1 MIFRAC
7 YKYCRE
13 EEFMRK
19 IRKRNIPK
27 NVSNEKIRDYMISN
41 NFIYEATLD
50 GVFKAIMGGCLLYL
64 GDIISKLT
72 GLDKD
77 FIIKNFKE
85 QNVEHKIASAL
96 ERKKVSDFIFKLPGL
111 IINLECNRGY
121 WDGLIERNDA
131 YFGKLKGELLSKG
144 EEYSKKIKV
153 IQINFDIFN
162 NFEECLGKENISIF
176 YMKNNENII
185 ETKTSEKMHID
196 MMKSY
201 NKYLKGE
208 ELTKLDKELVILM
221 LEDYLEIKKLAE
233 GDEELME
240 VAERLY
246 ELTDNIDNIGL
257 YDPEKRRKEEEA
269 LKIEYHSNIAREQ
282 GIEQGIKTGASNEK
296 KTIAKNLLN
305 IGMPLKDIVKTT
317 GLSKKQITMLM

>member
-1 MIFRAC
+1 MI
-7 YKYCRE
+7 K
-13 EEFMRK
+13 
-19 IRKRNIPK
+19 KRIKNIPK
-27 NVSNEKIRDYMISN
+27 NISNEKIRDYMISN
-41 NFIYEATLD
+41 NFVYEGTLD
-50 GVFKAIMGGCLLYL
+50 SVFKAIMGGCLLYL
-64 GDIISKLT
+64 GDMISKLT
-72 GLDKD
+72 GLDKA

-85 QNVEHKIASAL
+85 QNVEYKISNAL
-96 ERKKVSDFIFKLPGL
+96 EKKKVSDFIFKLPGY

-131 YFGKLKGELLSKG
+131 YFCKIKGELLSKG

-153 IQINFDIFN
+153 IQINFDIFD
-162 NFEECLGKENISIF
+162 NFEECLGKENISKF

-185 ETKTSEKMHID
+185 ETKTSEKIHID

-201 NKYLKGE
+201 NKYLNGE

-221 LEDYLEIKKLAE
+221 LDDYLEIKKIAE
-233 GDEELME
+233 GDDELME
-240 VAERLY
+240 VSKRLY

-282 GIEQGIKTGASNEK
+282 GIEQGIEQGKKVGATSEK
-296 KTIAKNLLN
+296 KSIAKSMLSKKME
-305 IGMPLKDIVKTT
+305 IPLISEIT
-317 GLSKKQITMLM
+317 GLSKKQIINLM

>member
-1 MIFRAC
+1 MI
-7 YKYCRE
+7 K
-13 EEFMRK
+13 
-19 IRKRNIPK
+19 KRIKNIPK
-27 NVSNEKIRDYMISN
+27 NVSNEKIREYMISN
-41 NFIYEATLD
+41 NFVYEGTLD
-50 GVFKAIMGGCLLYL
+50 SVFKSIMGGCLLYL
-64 GDIISKLT
+64 GDMISKLT
-72 GLDKD
+72 GLDKA

-85 QNVEHKIASAL
+85 QNVEYKISNAL
-96 ERKKVSDFIFKLPGL
+96 EKKKVSDFIFKLPGY

-131 YFGKLKGELLSKG
+131 YFCKIKGELLSKG

-153 IQINFDIFN
+153 IQINFDIFD
-162 NFEECLGKENISIF
+162 NFEECLGKENISKF

-185 ETKTSEKMHID
+185 ETKTSEKIHID

-201 NKYLKGE
+201 NKYLNGE

-221 LEDYLEIKKLAE
+221 LDDYLEIKKIAE
-233 GDEELME
+233 GDDELME
-240 VAERLY
+240 VSKRLY

-296 KTIAKNLLN
+296 KSIAKNLLN
-305 IGMPLKDIVKTT
+305 IGMPIKDIVKAT

>member
-1 MIFRAC
+1 
-7 YKYCRE
+7 
-13 EEFMRK
+13 MRK
-19 IRKRNIPK
+19 IRERNIPK

-41 NFIYEATLD
+41 NFVYEATLD
-50 GVFKAIMGGCLLYL
+50 GVFKAIMEGCLLYL

-85 QNVEHKIASAL
+85 QNVEHKIANAL
-96 ERKKVSDFIFKLPGL
+96 ERKKVSDFIFKLPCF

-131 YFGKLKGELLSKG
+131 YFGKLKGELLSK

-162 NFEECLGKENISIF
+162 NFEECLGKENISKF

-185 ETKTSEKMHID
+185 ETKTSEKIHID

-201 NKYLKGE
+201 NKYLNGE

-221 LEDYLEIKKLAE
+221 LDDYLEIKKLVE
-233 GDEELME
+233 GDDELME
-240 VAERLY
+240 GCALRLY

-269 LKIEYHSNIAREQ
+269 LKIEYHSNIAREE
-282 GIEQGIKTGASNEK
+282 GVSNEK
-296 KTIAKNLLN
+296 KSIAKNLLN
-305 IGMPLKDIVKTT
+305 IGMPIKDIVKAT
-317 GLSKKQITMLM
+317 GLSKSQIRNLV

>member
-1 MIFRAC
+1 MQ
-7 YKYCRE
+7 
-13 EEFMRK
+13 K
-19 IRKRNIPK
+19 IRKRKIPVG
-27 NVSNEKIRDYMISN
+27 VSNEEIRNYMISN
-41 NFIYEATLD
+41 NFVYEGTLD
-50 GVFKAIMGGCLLYL
+50 SVFKTIMGDCLLYL
-64 GDIISKLT
+64 GDLISKLT

-85 QNVEHKIASAL
+85 QNVEYKIANAL
-96 ERKKVSDFIFKLPGL
+96 ERKKVSDFIFKLPGF

-153 IQINFDIFN
+153 IQINFDIFD
-162 NFEECLGKENISIF
+162 NFEECLGKENISKF

-185 ETKTSEKMHID
+185 ETETSEKIHID

-201 NKYLKGE
+201 KKYLNKE

-221 LEDYLEIKKLAE
+221 LDDYLEIKKIAE

-240 VAERLY
+240 VSERLY
-246 ELTDNIDNIGL
+246 ELTNNIDNIGL
-257 YDPEKRRKEEEA
+257 YDPEKRRIEEEA
-269 LKIEYHSNIAREQ
+269 LKIEYHSNIAKE
-282 GIEQGIKTGASNEK
+282 EGAKDEK
-296 KTIAKNLLN
+296 KSIAKSMLAKK
-305 IGMPLKDIVKTT
+305 MDIHLISELT

>member
-1 MIFRAC
+1 M
-7 YKYCRE
+7 KKL
-13 EEFMRK
+13 RK
-19 IRKRNIPK
+19 KHIP
-27 NVSNEKIRDYMISN
+27 NGVSNEKIREYMISN
-41 NFIYEATLD
+41 NFVYEGTLD
-50 GVFKAIMGGCLLYL
+50 SVFKAIMGSCLLYL

-85 QNVEHKIASAL
+85 QNVEYKIANAL
-96 ERKKVSDFIFKLPGL
+96 ERKKVSDFIFKLPGY

-131 YFGKLKGELLSKG
+131 YFGKIKGELLSKG

-153 IQINFDIFN
+153 IQINFDIFD
-162 NFEECLGKENISIF
+162 NFEECLGKENISKF

-185 ETKTSEKMHID
+185 ETKTSEKIHID
-196 MMKSY
+196 MMKSF
-201 NKYLKGE
+201 NKYLNEE

-221 LEDYLEIKKLAE
+221 LDDYLEIKKLAE

-240 VAERLY
+240 VADKLY
-246 ELTDNIDNIGL
+246 ELTDNINNIGL
-257 YDPEKRRKEEEA
+257 YDPEKRREEEEA
-269 LKIEYHSNIAREQ
+269 LKIEYHSNIAREEGIEQ
-282 GIEQGIKTGASNEK
+282 GIEQGANTEK
-296 KTIAKNLLN
+296 KSIAKNLLKMN
-305 IGMPLKDIVKTT
+305 LSVKDIMKAT

>member
-1 MIFRAC
+1 MI
-7 YKYCRE
+7 K
-13 EEFMRK
+13 
-19 IRKRNIPK
+19 KRIKNIPK
-27 NVSNEKIRDYMISN
+27 NVSNEKIRDYTISN
-41 NFIYEATLD
+41 NFVYEGTLD
-50 GVFKAIMGGCLLYL
+50 SVFKAIMGGCLLYL
-64 GDIISKLT
+64 GDMISKLT
-72 GLDKD
+72 GLDKA

-85 QNVEHKIASAL
+85 QNVEYKISNAL
-96 ERKKVSDFIFKLPGL
+96 EKKKVSDFIFKLPGY

-131 YFGKLKGELLSKG
+131 YFCKIKGELLSKG

-153 IQINFDIFN
+153 IQINFDIFD
-162 NFEECLGKENISIF
+162 NFEECLGKENISKF

-185 ETKTSEKMHID
+185 ETKTSEKIHID

-201 NKYLKGE
+201 NKYLNGE

-221 LEDYLEIKKLAE
+221 LDDYLEIKKIAE
-233 GDEELME
+233 GDDELME
-240 VAERLY
+240 VSKRLY

-282 GIEQGIKTGASNEK
+282 GIEQGIEQGKKVGATSEK
-296 KTIAKNLLN
+296 KSIAKSMLSKKME
-305 IGMPLKDIVKTT
+305 IPLISEIT
-317 GLSKKQITMLM
+317 GLSKKQIINLM

>member
-1 MIFRAC
+1 MI
-7 YKYCRE
+7 K
-13 EEFMRK
+13 
-19 IRKRNIPK
+19 KRIKNIPK
-27 NVSNEKIRDYMISN
+27 NVSNEKIREYMISN
-41 NFIYEATLD
+41 NFVYEATLD

-64 GDIISKLT
+64 GDIISELT

-85 QNVEHKIASAL
+85 QNVEHKIANAL
-96 ERKKVSDFIFKLPGL
+96 ERKKVSDFIFKLPGY

-131 YFGKLKGELLSKG
+131 YFCKIKGELLSKG

-153 IQINFDIFN
+153 IQINFDIFD
-162 NFEECLGKENISIF
+162 NFEECLGKENISKF
-176 YMKNNENII
+176 YMKNNDNII
-185 ETKTSEKMHID
+185 ETKTSEKIHID

-201 NKYLKGE
+201 NKYLNGE

-221 LEDYLEIKKLAE
+221 LDDYLEIKKIAE
-233 GDEELME
+233 GDDELME
-240 VAERLY
+240 VSKRLY

-269 LKIEYHSNIAREQ
+269 LKIEYHSKIAE
-282 GIEQGIKTGASNEK
+282 EKGIKTGTNNEK
-296 KTIAKNLLN
+296 KSIAKNLLN
-305 IGMPLKDIVKTT
+305 IGMPIKDIVKAT

>member
-1 MIFRAC
+1 MI
-7 YKYCRE
+7 K
-13 EEFMRK
+13 
-19 IRKRNIPK
+19 KRIKNIPK
-27 NVSNEKIRDYMISN
+27 NVSNEKIREYMISN
-41 NFIYEATLD
+41 NFVYEGTLD
-50 GVFKAIMGGCLLYL
+50 SVFKSIMGGCLLYL
-64 GDIISKLT
+64 GDMISKLT
-72 GLDKD
+72 GLDKA

-85 QNVEHKIASAL
+85 QNVEYKISNAL
-96 ERKKVSDFIFKLPGL
+96 EKKKVSDFIFKLPGY

-131 YFGKLKGELLSKG
+131 YFCKIKGELLSKG

-162 NFEECLGKENISIF
+162 NFEECLGKENISKF

-185 ETKTSEKMHID
+185 ETKTSEKIHID

-201 NKYLKGE
+201 NKYLNGE

-221 LEDYLEIKKLAE
+221 LDDYLEIKKIAE
-233 GDEELME
+233 GDDELME
-240 VAERLY
+240 VSKRLY

-282 GIEQGIKTGASNEK
+282 GIEQGIEQGKKVGATSEK
-296 KTIAKNLLN
+296 KSIAKSMLSKKME
-305 IGMPLKDIVKTT
+305 IPLISEIT
-317 GLSKKQITMLM
+317 GLSKKQIINLM

>member
-1 MIFRAC
+1 
-7 YKYCRE
+7 
-13 EEFMRK
+13 
-19 IRKRNIPK
+19 
-27 NVSNEKIRDYMISN
+27 MISN
-41 NFIYEATLD
+41 NFVYEGTLD
-50 GVFKAIMGGCLLYL
+50 SVFKAIMGGCLLYL
-64 GDIISKLT
+64 GDLISKLT

-85 QNVEHKIASAL
+85 QNVEHKIANAL
-96 ERKKVSDFIFKLPGL
+96 ERKKVSDFIFKLPGY

-131 YFGKLKGELLSKG
+131 YFCKIKAELLSKG

-153 IQINFDIFN
+153 IQINFDIFD
-162 NFEECLGKENISIF
+162 NFEECLGKENISKF

-185 ETKTSEKMHID
+185 ETKTSEKIHID

-201 NKYLKGE
+201 NKYLNGE

-221 LEDYLEIKKLAE
+221 LDDYLEIKKIAK

-240 VAERLY
+240 VAKRLY
-246 ELTDNIDNIGL
+246 ELTDSIDNIGL

-269 LKIEYHSNIAREQ
+269 LKIEYHSKIAEEK
-282 GIEQGIKTGASNEK
+282 GIEQGANNEK
-296 KTIAKNLLN
+296 SSIAKNLL
-305 IGMPLKDIVKTT
+305 KDGLPISKICEYT
-317 GLSKKQITMLM
+317 GLSQNQIAMLM

>member
-1 MIFRAC
+1 M
-7 YKYCRE
+7 KKL
-13 EEFMRK
+13 RK
-19 IRKRNIPK
+19 KQIPK
-27 NVSNEKIRDYMISN
+27 NVSNEEIREYMITN
-41 NFIYEATLD
+41 NFVYEGTLD
-50 GVFKAIMGGCLLYL
+50 SVFKSIMGGCLLYL
-64 GDIISKLT
+64 VDLISKLT
-72 GLDKD
+72 GLDKA

-85 QNVEHKIASAL
+85 QNVEHKIANAL
-96 ERKKVSDFIFKLPGL
+96 ERKKVSDFIFKLPGF

-131 YFGKLKGELLSKG
+131 YFCKLKGELLSKG
-144 EEYSKKIKV
+144 EEYSKNIKV
-153 IQINFDIFN
+153 IQINLDIFD
-162 NFEECLGKENISIF
+162 NFEECLGKENITKF
-176 YMKNNENII
+176 HMKNNENII
-185 ETKTSEKMHID
+185 ETETSEKIHID

>member
-1 MIFRAC
+1 MI
-7 YKYCRE
+7 K
-13 EEFMRK
+13 
-19 IRKRNIPK
+19 KRIKNIPK

-41 NFIYEATLD
+41 NFVYEGTLD
-50 GVFKAIMGGCLLYL
+50 SVFKAIMGGCLLYL
-64 GDIISKLT
+64 GDMISKLT
-72 GLDKD
+72 RLDKA

-85 QNVEHKIASAL
+85 QNVEYKISNAL
-96 ERKKVSDFIFKLPGL
+96 EKKKVSDFIFKLPGY

-131 YFGKLKGELLSKG
+131 YFCKIKDELLSKG

-153 IQINFDIFN
+153 IQINFDIFD
-162 NFEECLGKENISIF
+162 NFEECLGKENISKF

-185 ETKTSEKMHID
+185 ETKTSEKIHID

-201 NKYLKGE
+201 NKYLNGE

-221 LEDYLEIKKLAE
+221 LDDYLEIKKIAE
-233 GDEELME
+233 GDDELME
-240 VAERLY
+240 VSKRLY

-282 GIEQGIKTGASNEK
+282 GIEQGIEQGKKVGATSEK
-296 KTIAKNLLN
+296 KSIAKSMLSKKME
-305 IGMPLKDIVKTT
+305 IPLISEIT
-317 GLSKKQITMLM
+317 GLSKKQIINLM

>member
-1 MIFRAC
+1 M
-7 YKYCRE
+7 KKL
-13 EEFMRK
+13 RK
-19 IRKRNIPK
+19 INIPK
-27 NVSNEKIRDYMISN
+27 NISNEKIREYMISN
-41 NFIYEATLD
+41 NFVYEGTLD
-50 GVFKAIMGGCLLYL
+50 SVFKAIMGGCLLYL

-85 QNVEHKIASAL
+85 QNVEHKIANAL
-96 ERKKVSDFIFKLPGL
+96 ERKKVSDFIFKLPGF

-153 IQINFDIFN
+153 IQINFDIFD
-162 NFEECLGKENISIF
+162 NFEECLGKENISKF
-176 YMKNNENII
+176 YMKNNDNII
-185 ETKTSEKMHID
+185 ETKTSEKIHID

-201 NKYLKGE
+201 NKYLNGE

-221 LEDYLEIKKLAE
+221 LDDYLEIKKLAE
-233 GDEELME
+233 GDDELME
-240 VAERLY
+240 VADKLY

-269 LKIEYHSNIAREQ
+269 LKIEYHSKIAEEKGIEQ
-282 GIEQGIKTGASNEK
+282 GIEQGIKTGANNEK
-296 KTIAKNLLN
+296 KSIAKNLLN
-305 IGMPLKDIVKTT
+305 IGMPIKDIVKAT

>member
-1 MIFRAC
+1 
-7 YKYCRE
+7 
-13 EEFMRK
+13 
-19 IRKRNIPK
+19 
-27 NVSNEKIRDYMISN
+27 
-41 NFIYEATLD
+41 
-50 GVFKAIMGGCLLYL
+50 MGGCLLYL

-72 GLDKD
+72 GLEKD

-85 QNVEHKIASAL
+85 QNVEYKIANAL
-96 ERKKVSDFIFKLPGL
+96 ERKKVSDFIFKLPGF

-153 IQINFDIFN
+153 IQINFDIFD
-162 NFEECLGKENISIF
+162 NFEECLGKENISKF

-185 ETKTSEKMHID
+185 ETKTSEKIHID

-201 NKYLKGE
+201 NKYLNKE

-221 LEDYLEIKKLAE
+221 LDDYLEIKKLAE

-240 VAERLY
+240 VSERLY
-246 ELTDNIDNIGL
+246 ELTNNIDNIGL
-257 YDPEKRRKEEEA
+257 YDPEKRRREEEA
-269 LKIEYHSNIAREQ
+269 LKIEYHSNIAM
-282 GIEQGIKTGASNEK
+282 EQGIKSGASNEK
-296 KTIAKNLLN
+296 KSIAKNFLN
-305 IGMPLKDIVKTT
+305 MGISKKDIMKAT
-317 GLSKKQITMLM
+317 GLTKKQVSTLM

>member
-1 MIFRAC
+1 MQKNR
-7 YKYCRE
+7 K
-13 EEFMRK
+13 RK
-19 IRKRNIPK
+19 IPEG
-27 NVSNEKIRDYMISN
+27 VSNEKIREYMITN
-41 NFIYEATLD
+41 NFVYEGTLD
-50 GVFKAIMGGCLLYL
+50 SVFKAIMGGCLLYL
-64 GDIISKLT
+64 GDLISKLT

-85 QNVEHKIASAL
+85 QNVEYKISNAL
-96 ERKKVSDFIFKLPGL
+96 ERKKVSDFIFKLPGF

-153 IQINFDIFN
+153 IQINFDIFD
-162 NFEECLGKENISIF
+162 NFEECLGKENISKF
-176 YMKNNENII
+176 YMRNNENII
-185 ETKTSEKMHID
+185 ETKTSEKIHID

-201 NKYLKGE
+201 NKYLNKE

-221 LEDYLEIKKLAE
+221 LDDYLEIKKLAK

-240 VAERLY
+240 VADKLY

-257 YDPEKRRKEEEA
+257 YDPEKRRIEEEA

-282 GIEQGIKTGASNEK
+282 GIKSGASNEK
-296 KTIAKNLLN
+296 KSIAKNLLN
-305 IGMPLKDIVKTT
+305 MGISKKDIMKAT
-317 GLSKKQITMLM
+317 GLTKKQVSTLM

>member
-1 MIFRAC
+1 MQ
-7 YKYCRE
+7 
-13 EEFMRK
+13 K
-19 IRKRNIPK
+19 IRKRKIPVG
-27 NVSNEKIRDYMISN
+27 VSNEEIRNYMISN
-41 NFIYEATLD
+41 NFVYEGTLD
-50 GVFKAIMGGCLLYL
+50 SVFKAIMRGCLLYL

-85 QNVEHKIASAL
+85 QNVEYKISNAL
-96 ERKKVSDFIFKLPGL
+96 ERKKVSDFIFKLPGY
-111 IINLECNRGY
+111 IINLECNNGY

-162 NFEECLGKENISIF
+162 NFEECLGKENISKF
-176 YMKNNENII
+176 YMRNNENII
-185 ETKTSEKMHID
+185 ETETSEKIHID

-201 NKYLKGE
+201 NKYLNKE

-221 LEDYLEIKKLAE
+221 LDDYLEIKKIAE

-240 VAERLY
+240 VADKLY
-246 ELTDNIDNIGL
+246 ELTDNINNIGL
-257 YDPEKRRKEEEA
+257 YDPEKRRIEEEA
-269 LKIEYHSNIAREQ
+269 LKIEYHSNIAREE
-282 GIEQGIKTGASNEK
+282 GIEQGIKSGAREREES
-296 KTIAKNLLN
+296 IAKNLL
-305 IGMPLKDIVKTT
+305 KDGLSVSKVSKYT
-317 GLSKKQITMLM
+317 GLTKKQVSMLM